1 MFHSKLSVELFASIS
16 IVFWFWLLLC
26 FFFYDREWWKQIL
39 STTVRSLWQEA
50 LILLEAQCVQFNDCI
65 ILLCFDTFGCPPTL
79 TQTLGLP
86 GAFNSHHRYNAIT
99 SFKNVLHH
107 WEAAS
112 SYFWLAENEM
122 LRPHTLKNKNLRSSK
137 LYFSK
142 SVELCLFF
150 SYLFDWCWNENEW
163 RSMIMEVLPKHFFF
177 LLFFFFSSCDLN

>member
-150 SYLFDWCWNENEW
+150 PIYLTDAGMKMNE
-163 RSMIMEVLPKHFFF
+163 EVWLWKFCQSISFS
-177 LLFFFFSSCDLN
+177 FFFFFFPPVI